1 MGTMRIAENLSIID
15 RPVVLGSIELDGFA
29 MLAPMSGVSDL
40 AMRRIARRFGAAL
53 VFSEMVAAET
63 YLEGDAEAVT
73 RAAGEGISPHAVQ
86 LVGRE
91 PHALAET
98 ARRVEGAGAAI
109 IDINMGCP
117 ARRVSGALAG
127 AALMR
132 DLDHAERIVA
142 SVVQAV
148 SVPVSLKMRLGWDE
162 TSLNAPELACRAER
176 AGATMVTVH
185 GRTRAQF
192 YDGRADW
199 SASRRVVDA
208 VAIPVVVNGDCT
220 TVEDARAM
228 LARSGAKGVMIGRA
242 AVGAP
247 WLVGA
252 ISRALAEGGSICLP
266 PPEDQCEAAVEHLDW
281 LLRTL
286 GSRCGLRHAR
296 KHLSAY
302 AEAAGAPAS
311 LRRELVTTESPDRA
325 RKLLTDSFGTRDVKA
340 AA

>member
-1 MGTMRIAENLSIID
+1 MGTMRVAENLSMVG
-15 RPVVLGSIELDGFA
+15 RPIVLGSIELDGFA

-40 AMRRIARRFGAAL
+40 AIRRIARRFGAAL
-53 VFSEMVAAET
+53 VFSEMVAAEAF
-63 YLEGDAEAVT
+63 LEGDAEAVT
-73 RAAGEGISPHAVQ
+73 RAAGEGIIPHAVQ
-86 LVGRE
+86 LLGRE

-98 ARRVEGAGAAI
+98 ARRAEGAGAAI

-117 ARRVSGALAG
+117 SRRVSGALAG

-132 DLDHAERIVA
+132 DLDHAERIVG

-148 SVPVSLKMRLGWDE
+148 AVPVSVKMRLGWDE
-162 TSLNAPELACRAER
+162 NSLNAPELARRAER
-176 AGATMVTVH
+176 AGATMVTIH

-192 YDGRADW
+192 YDGHADW
-199 SASRRVVDA
+199 SAARRVVDA
-208 VAIPVVVNGDCT
+208 VAIPVVVNGDCV

-228 LARSGAKGVMIGRA
+228 LAQSGAKGVMIGRA

-252 ISRALAEGGSICLP
+252 VSRALANGGSIRLP
-266 PPEDQCEAAVEHLDW
+266 SPEDQCEAAVEHLDW
-281 LLRTL
+281 LLAAL
-286 GSRCGLRHAR
+286 GSRAGLRHAR

-302 AEAAGAPAS
+302 AEAAAAPAG

-325 RKLLTDSFGTRDVKA
+325 RELLTDAFGPREVKA